1 MQGKKDVRRLVFDV
15 DSSSAG
21 GYNVTITFTAK
32 GSLDSGDITAGLYSL
47 KSGMEWFAN
56 DSTQVLSLSGQH
68 PDFIAQF
75 DGLLEDGSE
84 LELWVDWPG
93 NVGYKYVLLD
103 TYDVLNGVV
112 YAYDYVSGNGEE
124 YILRV

>member
-1 MQGKKDVRRLVFDV
+1 MQGKKDVRRLVFE
-15 DSSSAG
+15 AG
-21 GYNVTITFTAK
+21 LSRAEGYYVSILFTAE
-32 GSLDSGDITAGLYSL
+32 GSLELGDITAGLYSL

-56 DSTQVLSLSGQH
+56 DSTNVLSLTGQH
-68 PDFIAQF
+68 PDFIAKF
-75 DGLLEDGSE
+75 DGLLENGSE

-93 NVGYKYVLLD
+93 NDGYKYVLLD
-103 TYDVLNGVV
+103 TYDILNGVV